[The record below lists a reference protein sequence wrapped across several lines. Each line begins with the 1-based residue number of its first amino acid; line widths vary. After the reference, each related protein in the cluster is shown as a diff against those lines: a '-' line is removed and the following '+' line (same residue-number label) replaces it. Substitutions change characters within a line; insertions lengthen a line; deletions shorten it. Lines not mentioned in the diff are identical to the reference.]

1 MCYVKYDISLLE
13 NTFYIFTPK
22 HQTIIY
28 TYTTHIYRNYAIFFI
43 RKSINIIFRYGNYC
57 LTFIRLTASKYKNN
71 KSDYNKK
78 AKNLFK

>member
-28 TYTTHIYRNYAIFFI
+28 TYTTNIYRN
-43 RKSINIIFRYGNYC
+43 
-57 LTFIRLTASKYKNN
+57 
-71 KSDYNKK
+71 
-78 AKNLFK
+78 